1 MNASTTRFL
10 GSLVTLLALSGI
22 SSGFSQLNEPMKAKD
37 LKAPAALAAA
47 LRDEKA
53 AKPVIFN
60 IGSAQQIKSAI
71 LIGPV
76 ASEKNLE
83 TFKQELAKLPKDK
96 EIVIYC
102 GCCPFQR
109 CPNARPALEL
119 VKQMKFTNAKLLK
132 LPTSLNDDWVGQ
144 GYPME

>member
-1 MNASTTRFL
+1 MKAKTTCFL
-10 GSLVTLLALSGI
+10 GSLITLIALSGTNP
-22 SSGFSQLNEPMKAKD
+22 GFSQSSESLKTKD
-37 LKAPAALAAA
+37 LKDPAVLAAA
-47 LRDEKA
+47 LRDAKA

-60 IGSAQQIKSAI
+60 IGSAQQIKGAI

-76 ASEKNLE
+76 GSADNLE
-83 TFKQELAKLPKDK
+83 KFKQALAKLPKDK

-109 CPNARPALEL
+109 CPNARPALDL
-119 VKQMKFTNAKLLK
+119 VKQMKYTNAKLLK
-132 LPTSLNDDWVGQ
+132 IPTSLNDDWIGQ

>member
-1 MNASTTRFL
+1 MNTRTTHFL
-10 GSLVTLLALSGI
+10 GTLVTLIALSGI
-22 SSGFSQLNEPMKAKD
+22 SNGFSQPNEPMKAKD
-37 LKAPAALAAA
+37 LKAPATLAAA

-60 IGSAQQIKSAI
+60 IGSAPQIKSAI

-76 ASEKNLE
+76 TTAKNLE

-132 LPTSLNDDWVGQ
+132 LPTSLSEDWIGQ